1 MFLLPSLDRVKADY
15 MHTCTK
21 RNTFSNEMKIGIH
34 LEALKI
40 KKKISRPGKVPEK
53 QNWKMLILT
62 FN

>member
-1 MFLLPSLDRVKADY
+1 MFLLPNLDRVKADY

-40 KKKISRPGKVPEK
+40 KKNKFPGLEK
-53 QNWKMLILT
+53 SQKNKT
-62 FN
+62 GKC